1 MTESKNEFTTVK
13 FWVRTM
19 RNLKTL
25 HLMTGESLVALM
37 DRVVTEALEAEIDR
51 RTAGDTRSARE
62 ALLTLVQTK

>member
-19 RNLKTL
+19 RNLRTL
-25 HLMTGESLVALM
+25 HALTGESLVALM

-51 RTAGDTRSARE
+51 RSKGGTLSARE
-62 ALLTLVQTK
+62 VIMSLADTR